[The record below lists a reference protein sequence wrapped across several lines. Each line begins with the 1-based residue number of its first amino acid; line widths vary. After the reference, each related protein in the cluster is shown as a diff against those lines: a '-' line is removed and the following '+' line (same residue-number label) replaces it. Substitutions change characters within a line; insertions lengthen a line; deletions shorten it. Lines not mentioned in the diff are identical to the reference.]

1 MKGSRF
7 LTELVDCST
16 FQKGK
21 LNLIEAPTGC
31 GKTYFALKHIPSLV
45 KNPLYK
51 VAFLIDT
58 TNGKEQAARIDMQKA
73 ATKVEPLDPK
83 GDTIWLGV
91 VDKDGNAVSWASS
104 GTSGFKGSKKKTPF
118 AAGMSAE
125 AAGKAAYDSGMR
137 KVDVFVRGLGS
148 GRETAIR
155 SLQTAGLE
163 ILSITDV
170 TPVPHN
176 GCRPPKRPRG

>member
-1 MKGSRF
+1 MAYKARKRKVKKTVPEGKAF
-7 LTELVDCST
+7 IHST
-16 FQKGK
+16 F
-21 LNLIEAPTGC
+21 N
-31 GKTYFALKHIPSLV
+31 
-45 KNPLYK
+45 N
-51 VAFLIDT
+51 
-58 TNGKEQAARIDMQKA
+58 
-73 ATKVEPLDPK
+73 
-83 GDTIWLGV
+83 TIV
-91 VDKDGNAVSWASS
+91 TVTDKDGNAVSWASA
-104 GTSGFKGSKKKTPF
+104 GTLGFKGSKKSTPF

-125 AAGKAAYDSGMR
+125 AAGRAAYDMGMR
-137 KVDVFVRGLGS
+137 KVEVFVNGLGS